1 MMQSAQLAALRRTCP
16 LGKATQRGPIFK
28 RESGDLRA
36 RCLHASLALSAASM
50 RSPSRDVMDDRE
62 QHITATAVDW
72 RQAAA
77 ARQPGQR
84 PGTRTPTASE
94 EPAGADNNPEG
105 LHRSEQETIA
115 LYKSWVRR
123 GEHRD
128 VVWKNGLVKLGD
140 QLVRIK
146 NGQVTIVSP
155 PSKKVGASA
164 SQVPLGIH
172 VGLASCSVFLSSQ
185 GKRFI
190 PDGANVRQKPGVHH
204 GKDDVWPVPTR
215 FIRLVY
221 FLIRPSE
228 VPTPCSP
235 RCPSSRTAALIQQ
248 NPS

>member
-16 LGKATQRGPIFK
+16 FGKATQRGPIGK
-28 RESGDLRA
+28 REPGDLRVC
-36 RCLHASLALSAASM
+36 CLHASLALSAASM
-50 RSPSRDVMDDRE
+50 RSPSRDVVDDRE
-62 QHITATAVDW
+62 RQTTAAAVDW

-84 PGTRTPTASE
+84 PGTRTPTATE
-94 EPAGADNNPEG
+94 EPAGEDNNPEG
-105 LHRSEQETIA
+105 LHRSEHETIA

-164 SQVPLGIH
+164 FQVLLGIH
-172 VGLASCSVFLSSQ
+172 VGLGCCSVLLSSQ
-185 GKRFI
+185 GKCFI
-190 PDGANVRQKPGVHH
+190 PEGENVRQKPGVYRAKMMYDLCRQ
-204 GKDDVWPVPTR
+204 G
-215 FIRLVY
+215 
-221 FLIRPSE
+221 S
-228 VPTPCSP
+228 
-235 RCPSSRTAALIQQ
+235 
-248 NPS
+248 